1 MLIFCKKR
9 KVKYNLL
16 TLPSGEVLL
25 KSHQMEINKSA
36 SRVYLVRH
44 GVTDWIEQGILH
56 GISDR
61 PLSPLGLEQAQLTA
75 LALRGLKTSHLYTSP
90 LARAAQTSQAISREI
105 GAVPEPIAELKEKNY
120 GWLEGKQD
128 FWPLV
133 KQHAALILLYHACL
147 DLAGLTGGESP
158 GHFERRVITAWKSL
172 RNNLNGNT
180 IIIVAHFNV
189 LRTILKTE
197 FAAGGKESVKF
208 SLGACSISEIEV
220 FPNAPSRIV
229 QLNNMDHLNG
239 KSIE

>member
-16 TLPSGEVLL
+16 ALPLGELLL
-25 KSHQMEINKSA
+25 KSHMEINKSA

-75 LALRGLKTSHLYTSP
+75 LALRGLKASHLYTSP
-90 LARAAQTSQAISREI
+90 LARAAQTAQAISREI
-105 GAVPEPIAELKEKNY
+105 RAVPEPIAELKEKNY

-128 FWPLV
+128 LWPLV

-220 FPNAPSRIV
+220 FPNAPSRII

>member
-1 MLIFCKKR
+1 
-9 KVKYNLL
+9 
-16 TLPSGEVLL
+16 
-25 KSHQMEINKSA
+25 
-36 SRVYLVRH
+36 
-44 GVTDWIEQGILH
+44 
-56 GISDR
+56 
-61 PLSPLGLEQAQLTA
+61 
-75 LALRGLKTSHLYTSP
+75 
-90 LARAAQTSQAISREI
+90 
-105 GAVPEPIAELKEKNY
+105 
-120 GWLEGKQD
+120 
-128 FWPLV
+128 
-133 KQHAALILLYHACL
+133 
-147 DLAGLTGGESP
+147 LTGGESP

-197 FAAGGKESVKF
+197 FAAEGKESVKF